1 MELIINIKTVMK
13 KIFTLIVLSVTIVS
27 CYDDY
32 IKDYDF
38 NAVYFSYQNDVR
50 SMVVGEGMKIQIGV
64 ALGGVMEN
72 KKDRTVNYILDNTL
86 ITSSVLAAMKSSTE
100 AHIKDGVESVNSL
113 LPLPGN
119 YHNLNNSGTIVIK
132 AGQHSGSVTVLVD
145 SAAFLA
151 DAATIVS
158 TYVLPFYITDADA
171 DSIIE
176 SKRYSVVGIK
186 YENMLFG
193 NYLHGGVTT
202 VKDASGTTI
211 NTINYYTA
219 VNQDATKAWKLK
231 TVAPNAVASNGYSD
245 VTTSKNEIILTLN
258 GTSIMVSSAA
268 GSTNTYQPD
277 DVSTYNGAKLL
288 QNRKILLNYKYV
300 VGDNTYYCQD
310 TLTFRNRIRDGV
322 NEWQDENP
330 SHYFK

>member
-1 MELIINIKTVMK
+1 MK